1 MAGAQGFLATVL
13 MRAVLDSSMSL
24 TCCLPGQLNA
34 QAENV
39 LKYVKVEDALVPPT
53 WQLEMANVIGLKL
66 RDGNL
71 TDASAD
77 SAIRLLNSLDIATD
91 TQYGQRSV
99 SRYIGEV
106 LRFELAAYDAV
117 YVALALRTGAPLAT
131 FDKAMIRAAQR
142 FGVAVLGVS

>member
-13 MRAVLDSSMSL
+13 MRGVLDSSMSL
-24 TCCLPGQLNA
+24 TWCLPGQLNA
-34 QAENV
+34 QAENI
-39 LKYVKVEDALVPPT
+39 LKYVKVEGALVPPT
-53 WQLEMANVIGLKL
+53 WHLEMANVIGLKL

-71 TDASAD
+71 TDTSAD
-77 SAIRLLNSLDIATD
+77 AAIRLLNSLDIATD

-117 YVALALRTGAPLAT
+117 YVELALRTGAPLAT
-131 FDKAMIRAAQR
+131 FDKAMIASARR
-142 FGVAVLGVS
+142 YGITILGSA